1 MGLRNDYRPIDI
13 KYLAWLYEHFP
24 KSPMFP
30 TETDLDAMDE
40 AALMRAIE
48 GAKIGVLAECLGVEH
63 SRKFHFALGLCLCT
77 KWRRFHGPKNK
88 REQTNQPD

>member
-48 GAKIGVLAECLGVEH
+48 DAKIGVLAERLSTKH
-63 SRKFHFALGLCLCT
+63 SGKFHFALGLCLGT
-77 KWRRFHGPKNK
+77 KWRRFRGKQSQ
-88 REQTNQPD
+88 R